1 MSMQRATC
9 NELASLDCLDGKSL
23 VKFISKTLHLNA
35 QAALSGG
42 KRGAHEAWV
51 RQWLPHVWH
60 HVAAHEI
67 KTPNTHAGTR
77 NSPTKYTHTHTHA
90 HSLWATSS
98 LSRSQT
104 ICGTTWHDTDTK
116 LTLWHGL
123 NPKNA
128 LLALLVSVAAIAVFA
143 VAKGRLDWGKG
154 VKEAGATPDRRLP
167 CGCCRKPAD

>member
-35 QAALSGG
+35 QAALGNG

-77 NSPTKYTHTHTHA
+77 NSPTKYTHTHSHFGLPSP
-90 HSLWATSS
+90 SLALRQSVEQHDMIPI
-98 LSRSQT
+98 LN
-104 ICGTTWHDTDTK
+104 WHFDMD
-116 LTLWHGL
+116 LTLKTLCWL
-123 NPKNA
+123 YWCR
-128 LLALLVSVAAIAVFA
+128 LL
-143 VAKGRLDWGKG
+143 
-154 VKEAGATPDRRLP
+154 PLP
-167 CGCCRKPAD
+167 CLPWRGGVSTGARG